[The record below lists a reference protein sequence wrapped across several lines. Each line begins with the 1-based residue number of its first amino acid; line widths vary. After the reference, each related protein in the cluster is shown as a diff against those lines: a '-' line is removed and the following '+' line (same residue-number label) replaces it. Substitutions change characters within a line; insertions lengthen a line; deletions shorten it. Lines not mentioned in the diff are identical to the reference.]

1 MEGNSNTVD
10 LQIQRPAFDSFVGAT
25 HIPAAPT
32 MSFVGAAT
40 VLEPE
45 HVTVGAAP
53 MPAAPKKSPV
63 AINCFSCCHVRGA
76 LLQLSLLVDLNTK
89 RKMKMM
95 NVWKDPCSV
104 KPIDS

>member
-1 MEGNSNTVD
+1 MEGNSSTVD

-45 HVTVGAAP
+45 HATVGAAP
-53 MPAAPKKSPV
+53 MPAAPKKSPI
-63 AINCFSCCHVRGA
+63 ATNCFSCSVRRCSSWTEKPAVASAGA
-76 LLQLSLLVDLNTK
+76 
-89 RKMKMM
+89 
-95 NVWKDPCSV
+95 
-104 KPIDS
+104 KP